1 MAELGRSRGAAGGET
16 EQVSKLQLP
25 RAQASQAPLP
35 PSALPPSQGR
45 ITVEPAYTCAVT
57 SVLSHFFPQRSL

>member
-35 PSALPPSQGR
+35 PSALPPVKEGSQWCQLTR
-45 ITVEPAYTCAVT
+45 V
-57 SVLSHFFPQRSL
+57 Q